1 MFPKTKQNH
10 FKVPGYKPATFVKL
24 NFSQIVFKNFSKQ
37 TFVFV
42 KTFWRRLQ
50 CNIFFVFQGVSKT
63 SSRHLQDVFARCLL
77 EDVLKKTS
85 CKHVL
90 KKSWSVRNCYAE
102 NVFNASWKTKS
113 VCWVNYQLPRF
124 IFLGF
129 RNIYFQGIIVV
140 VRAAS

>member
-10 FKVPGYKPATFVKL
+10 FKVPGYKPATFVRL
-24 NFSQIVFKNFSKQ
+24 NSSQIVFKNFSKQ
-37 TFVFV
+37 TVVFV
-42 KTFWRRLQ
+42 KTCWRCFEDVFFFCLPGRLQ
-50 CNIFFVFQGVSKT
+50 NVFKT
-63 SSRHLQDVFARCLL
+63 SSRLFARRLI
-77 EDVLKKTS
+77 EDVLEKTS

-90 KKSWSVRNCYAE
+90 KKSWRMRNCYTE
-102 NVFNASWKTKS
+102 DVFKASWKTKN
-113 VCWVNYQLPRF
+113 VCWVNYQLLRF